1 MEKFDIFCILQLLGG
16 LAFFLYGIYVM
27 SSGLEKIA
35 GGKLEKIL
43 RTMTSNP
50 AKGLILGASITAL
63 IQSSSA
69 VTVMLVGLVNSGIMK
84 LSQAIGVIMGSNIG
98 TTITAW
104 ILSLSGIQSSNVI
117 LRLFKPE
124 SFTPVLA
131 LVGVL
136 MIFIAKSNRN
146 KNIGSA
152 FLGFSILMTGMVF
165 MGSSMEPLSHSP
177 KFMSLLTLFKNP
189 LFGVFVGTFITAII
203 QSSAASIGMLQAL
216 VMQVNMTYSMAL
228 PIIMGQ
234 NIGTCITAVLSSIGV
249 NANARKVAVVH
260 VTFNV
265 IGTIIFLSIF
275 ELAKI
280 LFKLPF
286 MEQNINPAGIAIL
299 HSTFNICTTI
309 LLFPFIKQ
317 LEHIAN
323 IIIKDTKN
331 EKDEVFLD
339 ERLLISPELATI
351 EVNQKIIKMA
361 KLVQN
366 NVLYSTKLLKN
377 YYYKKAD
384 VINNNEKRIDLY
396 EDKMESYLIKVSH
409 KGLSEET
416 SNLIARLLLTIGD
429 YERIGDHA
437 INILNIA
444 EQKHNK
450 NMEFPPEL
458 VQDIKVI
465 VSALLE
471 VLHISTEAFKH
482 NDTNL
487 ALKIEPLEQVIDRLI
502 LKAKNRHIKRIQYGE
517 CPIELDFLISD
528 LFNDFERIS
537 DHCSNIAT
545 SIMKT
550 KDITIDKHEY
560 LKQLKSYDNK
570 DFSKAYDEF
579 KTKYAL
585 SSDEK

>member
-1 MEKFDIFCILQLLGG
+1 MEQQFDIFCILQLFGG
-16 LAFFLYGIYVM
+16 LAFFLYGIYIM
-27 SSGLEKIA
+27 SLGLEKIA

-43 RTMTSNP
+43 KTMTSNP
-50 AKGLILGASITAL
+50 AKGLVLGAGITAL

-104 ILSLSGIQSSNVI
+104 ILSLSGIQSTNTI

-131 LVGVL
+131 LIGVL
-136 MIFIAKSNRN
+136 MIFIAKSNKN
-146 KNIGSA
+146 KNIGNA
-152 FLGFSILMTGMVF
+152 FLGFSILMTGMIF
-165 MGSSMEPLSHSP
+165 MGTSMEPLSHSP
-177 KFMSLLTLFKNP
+177 KFMQLLTLFKNP

-216 VMQVNMTYSMAL
+216 VMQVDMTYSMAL

-249 NANARKVAVVH
+249 NANAKKVAVVH

-265 IGTIIFLSIF
+265 IGTIVFLTIYEIIRWLIDF
-275 ELAKI
+275 
-280 LFKLPF
+280 PF
-286 MEQNINPAGIAIL
+286 MEENVNPAGIAIL

-317 LEHIAN
+317 LEKIAN
-323 IIIKDTKN
+323 MVIKETKN
-331 EKDEVFLD
+331 QKDEVFID
-339 ERLLISPELATI
+339 ERLLLTPELAI
-351 EVNQKIIKMA
+351 SEIHNKISKMA
-361 KLVQN
+361 RLVQN

-377 YYYKKAD
+377 YSYKKAD
-384 VINNNEKRIDLY
+384 VINKNEQRIDLY
-396 EDKMESYLIKVSH
+396 EDKMEAYLIKVSN
-409 KGLSEET
+409 KGLADET
-416 SNLIARLLLTIGD
+416 GNVIARLLLTIGD

-437 INILNIA
+437 VNILNIA
-444 EQKHNK
+444 EEKKNK
-450 NMEFPPEL
+450 NMDFPPEL
-458 VQDIKVI
+458 VEDIKTI
-465 VSALLE
+465 VSAILE
-471 VLHISTEAFKH
+471 VLSLSSEAFKH
-482 NDTNL
+482 DNTTL
-487 ALKIEPLEQVIDRLI
+487 ALKIEPLEQVIDRLV

-545 SIMKT
+545 SILKT
-550 KDITIDKHEY
+550 KDQNIDKHEF

-570 DFSKAYDEF
+570 DFSKTYDEF
-579 KTKYAL
+579 KEKYAL
-585 SSDEK
+585 KL

>member
-1 MEKFDIFCILQLLGG
+1 MEQQFDIFCILQLLGG
-16 LAFFLYGIYVM
+16 LAFFLYGIYIM
-27 SSGLEKIA
+27 SMGLEKIA
-35 GGKLEKIL
+35 GGKLERIL
-43 RTMTSNP
+43 KTMTSNP
-50 AKGLILGASITAL
+50 VKGLVLGAGITAL

-104 ILSLSGIQSSNVI
+104 ILSLSGIQSSNTV

-136 MIFIAKSNRN
+136 MIFIAKSNKN

-152 FLGFSILMTGMVF
+152 FLGFSILMTGMIF
-165 MGSSMEPLSHSP
+165 MGTSMEPLSHSP
-177 KFMSLLTLFKNP
+177 KFMHLLTLFKNP

-216 VMQVNMTYSMAL
+216 VMQVDMTYSMAL

-249 NANARKVAVVH
+249 NANAKRVAVVH

-265 IGTIIFLSIF
+265 IGTIVFLAIYEIVRWIFD
-275 ELAKI
+275 
-280 LFKLPF
+280 LPF
-286 MEQNINPAGIAIL
+286 MEENINPAGIAVL

-317 LEHIAN
+317 LEQIAN
-323 IIIKDTKN
+323 FVIKGSKN
-331 EKDEVFLD
+331 QKDEVFLD
-339 ERLLISPELATI
+339 ERLLLSPELAI
-351 EVNQKIIKMA
+351 VEIHDKIARMA

-377 YYYKKAD
+377 YSYKKAD
-384 VINNNEKRIDLY
+384 VINKNEQRIDLY
-396 EDKMESYLIKVSH
+396 EDKMESYLIKVSN
-409 KGLSEET
+409 KGLAEDT
-416 SNLIARLLLTIGD
+416 GNIIARLLLTIGD

-437 INILNIA
+437 VNILNIA
-444 EQKHNK
+444 EQKNSK

-458 VQDIKVI
+458 VNDIKVI
-465 VSALLE
+465 VNALLE
-471 VLHISTEAFKH
+471 VLYLSSEAFKH
-482 NDTNL
+482 DNSTL
-487 ALKIEPLEQVIDRLI
+487 ALKIEPLEQVIDRLV

-545 SIMKT
+545 SILKT
-550 KDITIDKHEY
+550 KDQNIDKHEF

-570 DFSKAYDEF
+570 DFSKVYDEF
-579 KTKYAL
+579 KEKYAL
-585 SSDEK
+585 V

>member
-1 MEKFDIFCILQLLGG
+1 MEQQFDIFCILQLFGG
-16 LAFFLYGIYVM
+16 LAFFLYGIYIM
-27 SSGLEKIA
+27 SMGLEKIA
-35 GGKLEKIL
+35 GGKLERIL
-43 RTMTSNP
+43 KTMTSNP
-50 AKGLILGASITAL
+50 LKGLVLGAGITAL

-104 ILSLSGIQSSNVI
+104 ILSLSGIQSSNTV

-124 SFTPVLA
+124 SFTPILA

-136 MIFIAKSNRN
+136 MIFIAKSNKN
-146 KNIGSA
+146 KNIGNA
-152 FLGFSILMTGMVF
+152 FLGFSILMTGMIF

-177 KFMSLLTLFKNP
+177 KFMQLLTLFKNP

-249 NANARKVAVVH
+249 NANAKRVAVVH

-265 IGTIIFLSIF
+265 IGTIVFLSIYEVIRLIF
-275 ELAKI
+275 D
-280 LFKLPF
+280 FPF
-286 MEQNINPAGIAIL
+286 MEENVNPAGIAVL

-317 LEHIAN
+317 LEKIAN
-323 IIIKDTKN
+323 MVIKESKN
-331 EKDEVFLD
+331 QKDEVFID
-339 ERLLISPELATI
+339 ERLLLTPELAI
-351 EVNQKIIKMA
+351 SEIHDKIAKMSR
-361 KLVQN
+361 LVRN

-377 YYYKKAD
+377 YSYKKAD
-384 VINNNEKRIDLY
+384 VINKNEQRIDLY
-396 EDKMESYLIKVSH
+396 EDKMEAYLIKVSN
-409 KGLSEET
+409 KGLAEDT
-416 SNLIARLLLTIGD
+416 GNVIARLLLTIGD

-437 INILNIA
+437 VNILNIA
-444 EQKHNK
+444 EQKKNK

-458 VQDIKVI
+458 VEDIKTI
-465 VSALLE
+465 VSAILE
-471 VLHISTEAFKH
+471 VLHLTSEAFKH
-482 NDTNL
+482 DNSTL
-487 ALKIEPLEQVIDRLI
+487 ALKIEPLEQVIDRLV

-517 CPIELDFLISD
+517 CPIELDFLISE

-545 SIMKT
+545 SILKT
-550 KDITIDKHEY
+550 KDQNIDKHEF

-570 DFSKAYDEF
+570 DFSKTYDEF
-579 KTKYAL
+579 KEKYAL
-585 SSDEK
+585 V